1 MRMCYTIRDK
11 TVDGV
16 IKITARF
23 VVKESILFAVVGIIG
38 VLAVAGWFWI
48 PGFQRSFV
56 ADYANAA
63 TTSAVTVT
71 ASVAQS
77 ISCSTNVT
85 TSTFGTL
92 SDASI
97 STSASDA
104 SSTMSCGNIA
114 AGCTFYVKD
123 AGGGGNPGLWNSTS
137 SALIESPNGAFSATT
152 TLVAGIE
159 GYGVRA
165 TTTGSGGSGA
175 SLSIALRYNIGLA
188 NGLGSS
194 ANAVGGF
201 LITDTTLA
209 STTATTSNREV
220 LVTHKAA
227 ISSVTPAGTYND
239 TITYSCLAN

>member
-1 MRMCYTIRDK
+1 MGKLSSI
-11 TVDGV
+11 TVV
-16 IKITARF
+16 IGAVS
-23 VVKESILFAVVGIIG
+23 VVVIA
-38 VLAVAGWFWI
+38 AWFWS
-48 PGFQRSFV
+48 PGIQRVFIV
-56 ADYANAA
+56 DYANAA
-63 TTSAVTVT
+63 TTSSVTVT

-77 ISCSTNVT
+77 ISCSTNVA

-92 SDASI
+92 SDASV

-114 AGCTFYVKD
+114 TGCTFYVKD
-123 AGGGGNPGLWNSTS
+123 LGGGGNPGLWNSTS

-152 TLVAGIE
+152 TLVAGTE